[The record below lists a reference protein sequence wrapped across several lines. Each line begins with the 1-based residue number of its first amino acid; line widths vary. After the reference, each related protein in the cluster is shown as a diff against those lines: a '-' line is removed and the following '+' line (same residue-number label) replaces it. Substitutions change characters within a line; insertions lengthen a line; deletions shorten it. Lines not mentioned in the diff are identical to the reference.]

1 MPETSPPPRRRSIVM
16 LGAMGARHGSE
27 DDDMA
32 LARRETLDPAQRG
45 AAPVS
50 AESKRR
56 VRLADGQRKGFE
68 TAWNEY
74 FDCYATTTYLET
86 PLIRLEDIA
95 YHLYLK
101 KNINPTNPR
110 WELPSFRQLKRILGL
125 SQDKIQGIEARLGAA
140 GLLLKES
147 GVGKGRKGENVAN
160 DYLLYEPRALADFL
174 VDVAGGRLAGC
185 LNEKGRRRLAELS
198 DRFAEVRS
206 TTYEV
211 RSEEAGG
218 ERESAAPTELAR
230 QATAQAQATPE
241 TERTSYFVLR
251 TSPSTPPAPATG
263 TPPRPAP
270 VLRVG
275 TAPVPGSGLQGVR
288 QTNAGRVTKTG
299 THNRPDLTDLIQQ
312 TTEQQGERPR
322 TNAGQFA
329 QAEAA
334 PVVVVAA
341 EGDCLVARGITA
353 GVAARLRQTV
363 PVATITR
370 QLAIFDAL
378 RDANPDDPKL
388 TAGRLRRQIE
398 QDWAPPAGF
407 VSAAAR
413 AAQESAQAA
422 GADERAARQAA
433 RSREVAAASEERR
446 ATLAAL
452 GLSGADQA
460 SWTRIV
466 QTTPPLPTPFRD
478 ALFHAPHGGEAA
490 AVIFRDRAALDRA
503 TGPAHVQARAR
514 VAARLTNLCG
524 RPGAT
529 VHYLLYDD
537 VLRLLGD
544 EAQGT
549 TGEARVG

>member
-1 MPETSPPPRRRSIVM
+1 
-16 LGAMGARHGSE
+16 
-27 DDDMA
+27 MA

-174 VDVAGGRLAGC
+174 VDVAGGRLAAS
-185 LNEKGRRRLAELS
+185 LNEKGRRRLAEMS
-198 DRFAEVRS
+198 ERFDEVRS
-206 TTYEV
+206 TTCEV
-211 RSEEAGG
+211 RREEAAHEG
-218 ERESAAPTELAR
+218 EGAVHAESTR
-230 QATAQAQATPE
+230 QAPARAQATPE
-241 TERTSYFVLR
+241 AARTSSFVLH
-251 TSPSTPPAPATG
+251 TSPPASPAPAGG
-263 TPPRPAP
+263 TPPHPQSVPLA
-270 VLRVG
+270 G
-275 TAPVPGSGLQGVR
+275 TPPVPTTGPQGVR
-288 QTNAGRVTKTG
+288 RGGAGRVAKTG

-312 TTEQQGERPR
+312 TEEQQREESR
-322 TNAGQFA
+322 TNAA
-329 QAEAA
+329 RPAEAGM
-334 PVVVVAA
+334 VVVAP
-341 EGDCLVARGITA
+341 EGDRLVARGITA
-353 GVAARLRQTV
+353 KVAARLRRTISA
-363 PVATITR
+363 ATIDR
-370 QLAIFDAL
+370 QIAIFDVL
-378 RDANPDDPKL
+378 REAHPDDPKL

-398 QDWAPPAGF
+398 EDWAAPAGF
-407 VSAAAR
+407 VTAAAR
-413 AAQESAQAA
+413 AAQESAAMA

-460 SWTRIV
+460 TWTRIV
-466 QTTPPLPTPFRD
+466 QTVPPLPTPFRD
-478 ALFHAPHGGEAA
+478 ALFHAPRGDAA
-490 AVIFRDRAALDRA
+490 AAIIFRDRAALDRA
-503 TGPAHVQARAR
+503 TGPAHLQARAR
-514 VAARLTNLCG
+514 VAARLTSLCG
-524 RPGAT
+524 RPGAA

-544 EAQGT
+544 GAQGT
-549 TGEARVG
+549 AEGM

>member
-1 MPETSPPPRRRSIVM
+1 M

-86 PLIRLEDIA
+86 SLIRLEDIA

-174 VDVAGGRLAGC
+174 VDVAGGRLAAT
-185 LNEKGRRRLAELS
+185 LNEKGQRRLAELS
-198 DRFAEVRS
+198 ERFAEARS
-206 TTYEV
+206 TTYEGRSVGSEV

-263 TPPRPAP
+263 TLPRPAP
-270 VLRVG
+270 VPRVG
-275 TAPVPGSGLQGVR
+275 TAPVPGSGPQGVR

-299 THNRPDLTDLIQQ
+299 THNRPGLTDLIQQ

-329 QAEAA
+329 QAETA
-334 PVVVVAA
+334 PVVIVAA

-398 QDWAPPAGF
+398 QDWAPAAGF

-514 VAARLTNLCG
+514 VAARLTSLCG

-544 EAQGT
+544 EAEGT

>member
-1 MPETSPPPRRRSIVM
+1 
-16 LGAMGARHGSE
+16 
-27 DDDMA
+27 MA
-32 LARRETLDPAQRG
+32 VARRETLDPAQRG

-74 FDCYATTTYLET
+74 FDCYATTTYLDT

-125 SQDKIQGIEARLGAA
+125 SQDKIQGIEGRLGAA

-174 VDVAGGRLAGC
+174 VDVAGGRLPGT
-185 LNEKGRRRLAELS
+185 LNEKGRRRLAELRE
-198 DRFAEVRS
+198 RFCEGQGPMPHEGSEVRS
-206 TTYEV
+206 TKCEV
-211 RSEEAGG
+211 RSEDAGG
-218 ERESAAPTELAR
+218 GREGVHPAKSAQPT
-230 QATAQAQATPE
+230 PVPH
-241 TERTSYFVLR
+241 SSFVIR
-251 TSPSTPPAPATG
+251 HSSSPSSVPETG
-263 TPPRPAP
+263 TPPRP
-270 VLRVG
+270 V
-275 TAPVPGSGLQGVR
+275 PVPPGGPQGVR
-288 QTNAGRVTKTG
+288 RGGAVRVTASG
-299 THNRPDLTDLIQQ
+299 THNRPDPTDLIQQ
-312 TTEQQGERPR
+312 TEEQQGAGPR
-322 TNAGQFA
+322 TNAVRA
-329 QAEAA
+329 VETE
-334 PVVVVAA
+334 PVVVAA
-341 EGDCLVARGITA
+341 GADDLVARGITA
-353 GVAARLRQTV
+353 RVAARLRRTI
-363 PVATITR
+363 PAATIAR
-370 QLAIFDAL
+370 QVEIFDAL
-378 RDANPDDPKL
+378 RAASPDDPKL

-398 QDWAPPAGF
+398 EDWAAPAGF
-407 VSAAAR
+407 VTAAAR
-413 AAQESAQAA
+413 AAREEREAA

-460 SWTRIV
+460 TWTRIV
-466 QTTPPLPTPFRD
+466 QATPPLPTPFRD
-478 ALFHAPHGGEAA
+478 ALFHAPRGDEAA
-490 AVIFRDRAALDRA
+490 ALIFRDRAALDRA
-503 TGPAHVQARAR
+503 TGPAHLQARAR
-514 VAARLTNLCG
+514 VAARLTSLCG

-537 VLRLLGD
+537 VLRLLGGA
-544 EAQGT
+544 EAA
-549 TGEARVG
+549 ARAGRTS

>member
-1 MPETSPPPRRRSIVM
+1 
-16 LGAMGARHGSE
+16 
-27 DDDMA
+27 MA

-174 VDVAGGRLAGC
+174 IDVTNGRLAGC
-185 LNEKGRRRLAELS
+185 LNEKGQRRLAELRE
-198 DRFAEVRS
+198 RFSEARS
-206 TTYEV
+206 TND
-211 RSEEAGG
+211 EA
-218 ERESAAPTELAR
+218 RTAPP
-230 QATAQAQATPE
+230 AQPAMEAQVGPDSSCVTRHA
-241 TERTSYFVLR
+241 SCD
-251 TSPSTPPAPATG
+251 PPAPASG
-263 TPPRPAP
+263 TPPRPRP
-270 VLRVG
+270 VPLVG
-275 TAPVPGSGLQGVR
+275 TAPVPAGGPQGVR
-288 QTNAGRVTKTG
+288 RTGAGRVTASG
-299 THNRPDLTDLIQQ
+299 THNRPDPTDLIQQ
-312 TTEQQGERPR
+312 TEEQQGEEPR
-322 TNAGQFA
+322 TNAA
-329 QAEAA
+329 RLPKAES
-334 PVVVVAA
+334 VVVAA
-341 EGDCLVARGITA
+341 EGDRLVARGITA
-353 GVAARLRQTV
+353 RVAARLRQTV
-363 PVATITR
+363 PAATIAR
-370 QLAIFDAL
+370 QVEIFDAL
-378 RDANPDDPKL
+378 RAASPDDPKL

-398 QDWAPPAGF
+398 EDWAAPAGF
-407 VSAAAR
+407 VTAAAR
-413 AAQESAQAA
+413 AAQESAAAA

-433 RSREVAAASEERR
+433 RSCEAAAASEERR

-460 SWTRIV
+460 TWTRIV
-466 QTTPPLPTPFRD
+466 QTVPPLPTPFRD
-478 ALFHAPHGGEAA
+478 ALFHAPRGDEAA
-490 AVIFRDRAALDRA
+490 ALIFRDRGALERA
-503 TGPAHVQARAR
+503 TGPAHHQARAR
-514 VAARLTNLCG
+514 VAARLTSLCG

-529 VHYLLYDD
+529 VHYLLYED

-544 EAQGT
+544 GAAQGT
-549 TGEARVG
+549 PGTDMATGAAQAE

>member
-1 MPETSPPPRRRSIVM
+1 
-16 LGAMGARHGSE
+16 
-27 DDDMA
+27 MA
-32 LARRETLDPAQRG
+32 LARHETLDPAQRG

-125 SQDKIQGIEARLGAA
+125 SQDKIQGIESRLGAA

-174 VDVAGGRLAGC
+174 IDVTSGRLAGS
-185 LNEKGRRRLAELS
+185 LNEKGQRRLAELRERYT
-198 DRFAEVRS
+198 DVQM
-206 TTYEV
+206 T
-211 RSEEAGG
+211 SEETGIGTAEEGATAVAQAN
-218 ERESAAPTELAR
+218 AAPP
-230 QATAQAQATPE
+230 TPAPISPHSSSVIRHSSCTNPAPE
-241 TERTSYFVLR
+241 SGTPLR
-251 TSPSTPPAPATG
+251 PTPVPPAGTTPVPPA
-263 TPPRPAP
+263 
-270 VLRVG
+270 G
-275 TAPVPGSGLQGVR
+275 TAPVPASGPQGVR
-288 QTNAGRVTKTG
+288 RSGAGRVTKTG
-299 THNRPDLTDLIQQ
+299 THNRPDLTDPIQQ
-312 TTEQQGERPR
+312 TKEQQGESPR
-322 TNAGQFA
+322 TNAVRSA
-329 QAEAA
+329 KAESV

-341 EGDCLVARGITA
+341 AEDQLVARGITA

-363 PVATITR
+363 PAATIDR

-378 RDANPDDPKL
+378 REANPDDPKL

-398 QDWAPPAGF
+398 EDWTPPLGF

-413 AAQESAQAA
+413 AA

-433 RSREVAAASEERR
+433 RSREVATASEERR

-460 SWTRIV
+460 TWTRIV
-466 QTTPPLPTPFRD
+466 QTSPPLPTPFRD
-478 ALFHAPHGGEAA
+478 ALFHAPRGDEAA
-490 AVIFRDRAALDRA
+490 AIIFRDRAALERA
-503 TGPAHVQARAR
+503 TGPAHLQARAR
-514 VAARLTNLCG
+514 VAARLTSLCG

-537 VLRLLGD
+537 LLRLIADGA
-544 EAQGT
+544 AQET
-549 TGEARVG
+549 MGEARVG

>member
-1 MPETSPPPRRRSIVM
+1 MPQTSPPPRRRSIVM

-174 VDVAGGRLAGC
+174 VDVAGGLLAAS
-185 LNEKGRRRLAELS
+185 LNEKGRRRLAELRERFGEVGSAGSAVCSTQYAVRNDDAMSES
-198 DRFAEVRS
+198 DRVTPVESMRQVTS
-206 TTYEV
+206 
-211 RSEEAGG
+211 SEQPTPTD
-218 ERESAAPTELAR
+218 ERPS
-230 QATAQAQATPE
+230 
-241 TERTSYFVLR
+241 SFVLR
-251 TSPSTPPAPATG
+251 TSPLASPVPAGG
-263 TPPRPAP
+263 TPPCPI
-270 VLRVG
+270 
-275 TAPVPGSGLQGVR
+275 PVPLAGTPPVPTTGPQGVR
-288 QTNAGRVTKTG
+288 RGGAGRVAKTG

-312 TTEQQGERPR
+312 TEEQQREESR
-322 TNAGQFA
+322 TNAA
-329 QAEAA
+329 RPAEAGM
-334 PVVVVAA
+334 VVVAP
-341 EGDCLVARGITA
+341 EGDRLVARGITA
-353 GVAARLRQTV
+353 KVAARLRGTI
-363 PVATITR
+363 PVATIDR
-370 QLAIFDAL
+370 QIAIFDAL
-378 RDANPDDPKL
+378 RDAHPDDPKL

-398 QDWAPPAGF
+398 EDWAAPAGL
-407 VSAAAR
+407 VTAAAR
-413 AAQESAQAA
+413 AAQESAAMA

-460 SWTRIV
+460 TWTRIV
-466 QTTPPLPTPFRD
+466 QTVPPLPTPFRD
-478 ALFHAPHGGEAA
+478 ALFHAPRGDAA
-490 AVIFRDRAALDRA
+490 AIIFRDRAALDRA
-503 TGPAHVQARAR
+503 TGPAHLQARAR
-514 VAARLTNLCG
+514 VAARLTSLCG
-524 RPGAT
+524 RPGAA

-544 EAQGT
+544 GAQGT
-549 TGEARVG
+549 AQGM

>member
-1 MPETSPPPRRRSIVM
+1 
-16 LGAMGARHGSE
+16 MGARHGSE

-32 LARRETLDPAQRG
+32 LAQRETLDPAQRG

-174 VDVAGGRLAGC
+174 VDVAGDRLAAR
-185 LNEKGRRRLAELS
+185 LNEKGQRRLAELRE
-198 DRFAEVRS
+198 RFADS
-206 TTYEV
+206 
-211 RSEEAGG
+211 GG
-218 ERESAAPTELAR
+218 PQVETPGGVAVHADGGATGAAPQIAIAKVPPT
-230 QATAQAQATPE
+230 TAVPQ
-241 TERTSYFVLR
+241 V
-251 TSPSTPPAPATG
+251 SPTTTAAPDSG
-263 TPPRPAP
+263 TPPRPHP
-270 VLRVG
+270 VPLVG
-275 TAPVPGSGLQGVR
+275 TAPVPAGGPHPVRRSG
-288 QTNAGRVTKTG
+288 AGRVTETG
-299 THNRPDLTDLIQQ
+299 THNRPFLTDPIQQ
-312 TTEQQGERPR
+312 TKEQQGDSPR
-322 TNAGQFA
+322 TNAGGFA
-329 QAEAA
+329 LAEAA
-334 PVVVVAA
+334 PGVVVTVAG
-341 EGDCLVARGITA
+341 ERLTERGITA

-363 PVATITR
+363 PAATIAR
-370 QLAIFDAL
+370 QIEIFDAL
-378 RDANPDDPKL
+378 REANPDDPKL

-407 VSAAAR
+407 VTAAAR
-413 AAQESAQAA
+413 AAQEAAQTA
-422 GADERAARQAA
+422 GADERAARQLA

-446 ATLAAL
+446 TTLAAL
-452 GLSGADQA
+452 GLSGSDQA
-460 SWTRIV
+460 TWTRIV
-466 QTTPPLPTPFRD
+466 QTTPPLPTLFRD
-478 ALFHAPHGGEAA
+478 ALFHAPRGDEAA
-490 AVIFRDRAALDRA
+490 AVIFRDRAALERA
-503 TGPAHVQARAR
+503 TGPAHLQARSR
-514 VAARLTNLCG
+514 VAARLTSLCG

-529 VHYLLYDD
+529 VHYLFYDD

-544 EAQGT
+544 GVGQAGQAQ
-549 TGEARVG
+549 RVQQTERAS

>member
-1 MPETSPPPRRRSIVM
+1 
-16 LGAMGARHGSE
+16 MGARHGSE

-56 VRLADGQRKGFE
+56 VRLAEGQRKGFE

-174 VDVAGGRLAGC
+174 LDVAGGRLAGC
-185 LNEKGRRRLAELS
+185 LNEKGQRRLAELRE
-198 DRFAEVRS
+198 RFADIPDAIPQNPVP
-206 TTYEV
+206 
-211 RSEEAGG
+211 
-218 ERESAAPTELAR
+218 ES
-230 QATAQAQATPE
+230 
-241 TERTSYFVLR
+241 
-251 TSPSTPPAPATG
+251 G
-263 TPPRPAP
+263 TPVRPTP
-270 VLRVG
+270 VPLVG
-275 TAPVPGSGLQGVR
+275 TAPVPGSGPQGVR
-288 QTNAGRVTKTG
+288 RIGAGRVAEIG
-299 THNRPDLTDLIQQ
+299 THNRPDPTHLIKQ
-312 TTEQQGERPR
+312 TKEQQGERPR
-322 TNAGQFA
+322 TNAGRSA
-329 QAEAA
+329 KVEST

-341 EGDCLVARGITA
+341 EEDRLVARGITA

-363 PVATITR
+363 PAATIER
-370 QLAIFDAL
+370 QIAIFDAL
-378 RDANPDDPKL
+378 READPTDPKL

-407 VSAAAR
+407 VTPAER
-413 AAQESAQAA
+413 AAQESAALA

-433 RSREVAAASEERR
+433 RAREVAAAGEERR
-446 ATLAAL
+446 ATLA
-452 GLSGADQA
+452 
-460 SWTRIV
+460 
-466 QTTPPLPTPFRD
+466 TPFRD
-478 ALFHAPHGGEAA
+478 ALFHAPRGDEAA
-490 AVIFRDRAALDRA
+490 ALIFRDRAAMERA
-503 TGPAHVQARAR
+503 TGPAHLQTRAR
-514 VAARLTNLCG
+514 VAARLTSLCG

-537 VLRLLGD
+537 VLRLLAD
-544 EAQGT
+544 EAADV
-549 TGEARVG
+549 ARVG

>member
-1 MPETSPPPRRRSIVM
+1 
-16 LGAMGARHGSE
+16 MGARHGSE

-32 LARRETLDPAQRG
+32 LARHETLDPAQRG

-125 SQDKIQGIEARLGAA
+125 SQDKIQGIEARLAAA

-174 VDVAGGRLAGC
+174 IDVTNGRLAGT
-185 LNEKGRRRLAELS
+185 LNEKGQRRLAELRERYT
-198 DRFAEVRS
+198 DVQMTTDELRIGTAE
-206 TTYEV
+206 
-211 RSEEAGG
+211 
-218 ERESAAPTELAR
+218 ESATAVALAK
-230 QATAQAQATPE
+230 ATPL
-241 TERTSYFVLR
+241 T
-251 TSPSTPPAPATG
+251 PAPSDPHSSFVIRHSSCKNPVPAPG
-263 TPPRPAP
+263 TPPRPHP
-270 VLRVG
+270 VPPVG
-275 TAPVPGSGLQGVR
+275 TAPVPASGPQGVR
-288 QTNAGRVTKTG
+288 RVGAGCVAEIG
-299 THNRPDLTDLIQQ
+299 THNRPDLTDPIQQ
-312 TTEQQGERPR
+312 TKEQQGGKPR
-322 TNAGQFA
+322 TNEGQSA
-329 QAEAA
+329 LAESASG
-334 PVVVVAA
+334 VVVAA
-341 EGDCLVARGITA
+341 AADRLVARGITA

-363 PVATITR
+363 PAATIDR

-378 RDANPDDPKL
+378 CKANPDDPKL

-398 QDWAPPAGF
+398 EDWAPPAGF
-407 VSAAAR
+407 VTAAAR
-413 AAQESAQAA
+413 AAQEAAQTA

-460 SWTRIV
+460 TWTRIV
-466 QTTPPLPTPFRD
+466 QTVPPLPTPFRD
-478 ALFHAPHGGEAA
+478 ALFHAPRGDEAA
-490 AVIFRDRAALDRA
+490 AIIFRDRAALERA
-503 TGPAHVQARAR
+503 TGPAHLQARAR
-514 VAARLTNLCG
+514 VAARLTSLCG

-537 VLRLLGD
+537 LLRLIADG
-544 EAQGT
+544 AGQGT
-549 TGEARVG
+549 PGTDMATGAVRAE